1 VISDS
6 KVPSIDENTSNLDNV
21 PSVNNTA
28 LKQEEEEIIERIPV
42 YEEDF
47 SISKEVTKTQL
58 HLEKRWI
65 NSTGKIEI
73 PTKHEDIFLNGRELD
88 SYSHNEL
95 VEVFSKIKEK
105 ISEAIHP
112 EKNENDESVHSSSE
126 DSKQY
131 PDDIEVKIKRNE
143 DITQENKYEKALPL
157 KKYTDQEMDK
167 NQMKDS
173 DNIKKEEEE
182 EQVIP
187 LWGEELIIDKKI
199 VKIGEVII
207 KKSKIS
213 ENRKF
218 DVEVRKEKVTVK
230 YPDGNTEE
238 ITESNNNI

>member
-1 VISDS
+1 MTSDS
-6 KVPSIDENTSNLDNV
+6 KASPNNEITSNLDNV
-21 PSVNNTA
+21 PSINTP
-28 LKQEEEEIIERIPV
+28 LQQKEEIIEKIPV

-58 HLEKRWI
+58 HLEKKWI
-65 NSTGKIEI
+65 NSTSKIEI
-73 PTKHEDIFLNGRELD
+73 PTKHEEIFINGRELD

-112 EKNENDESVHSSSE
+112 EKNENDESTNRDE
-126 DSKQY
+126 NSKQY
-131 PDDIEVKIKRNE
+131 PDDLDVKIKRNE
-143 DITQENKYEKALPL
+143 DKTSENKDEKALPL
-157 KKYTDQEMDK
+157 KKYTDQETDK
-167 NQMKDS
+167 NQIQVS
-173 DNIKKEEEE
+173 NNINEEEGE

-187 LWGEELIIDKKI
+187 LWGEQLIIDKKI

-218 DVEVRKEKVTVK
+218 DVEVRNEKVTVK
-230 YPDGNTEE
+230 YPDGNKEE
-238 ITESNNNI
+238 ITGI

>member
-1 VISDS
+1 MTSDS
-6 KVPSIDENTSNLDNV
+6 KASPNNEITSNLDNV
-21 PSVNNTA
+21 PSINTP
-28 LKQEEEEIIERIPV
+28 LQQKEEIIEKIPV

-58 HLEKRWI
+58 HLEKKWI
-65 NSTGKIEI
+65 NSTSKIEI
-73 PTKHEDIFLNGRELD
+73 PTKHEEIFINGRELD

-112 EKNENDESVHSSSE
+112 EKNENDESTNRDE
-126 DSKQY
+126 NSKQY
-131 PDDIEVKIKRNE
+131 PDDLDVKIKRNE
-143 DITQENKYEKALPL
+143 DKTPENKDEKALPL
-157 KKYTDQEMDK
+157 KKYTDQETDK
-167 NQMKDS
+167 NQIKVS
-173 DNIKKEEEE
+173 NNINEEEGE

-187 LWGEELIIDKKI
+187 LWGEQLIIDKKI

-218 DVEVRKEKVTVK
+218 DVEVRNEKVTVK
-230 YPDGNTEE
+230 YPDGNKEE
-238 ITESNNNI
+238 ITGI